1 MSTARERSGI
11 GSSNDLVT
19 INVNGVPVLIDQRT
33 LTMRERQQ
41 VKSELHKLDYPAD
54 QMDMLMGAIWVVMRR
69 TDPTLTFAEVCES
82 ITVGD
87 LEDVEAVGSDDSPEV

>member
-11 GSSNDLVT
+11 TSANDLVT
-19 INVNGVPVLIDQRT
+19 IKVNGEPVVIDQRT

-41 VKSELHKLDYPAD
+41 IKAELHKLDYPAD
-54 QMDMLMGAIWVVMRR
+54 DMDALMGAIWVVMRR
-69 TDPTLTFAEVCES
+69 SDPTLKYAEVCES

-87 LEDVEAVGSDDSPEV
+87 LTDAETGGADDSPEV

>member
-11 GSSNDLVT
+11 TSSADLVT
-19 INVNGVPVLIDQRT
+19 IKVNGDPVVIDQRT

-41 VKSELHKLDYPAD
+41 IKAELHKLDYPAD
-54 QMDMLMGAIWVVMRR
+54 DMDALMGAVWIVMRR
-69 TDPTLTFAEVCES
+69 SDPTLKYVEVCES

-87 LEDVEAVGSDDSPEV
+87 LSEAEMVEAADSPEV